1 VHNLRTSPP
10 PKFLQNLPPYFF
22 RGAFAPS
29 FIWRRRPWQAPSWHP
44 LHDGLIQSRR
54 PLSFRTPR
62 NQCDAA
68 GALAYVRRRSD
79 VTRCDGIDM
88 PPDGPLC
95 ANMKSSIS
103 KKFGASN
110 DRCGVWFAAECRDLW
125 GEFCAR
131 WAADGQCSTHLLMKA
146 AACARTYDFCTIDT
160 TASSTAFTST
170 TTTAETT
177 TTNNDNGLPDSGTQL
192 ACHATYIPLI
202 SGSIAC
208 IITHVAF
215 ATDRVSCPRG
225 ALVHNPCNN
234 G

>member
-1 VHNLRTSPP
+1 
-10 PKFLQNLPPYFF
+10 
-22 RGAFAPS
+22 
-29 FIWRRRPWQAPSWHP
+29 
-44 LHDGLIQSRR
+44 
-54 PLSFRTPR
+54 
-62 NQCDAA
+62 
-68 GALAYVRRRSD
+68 
-79 VTRCDGIDM
+79 M